1 MPRCEGGRPKVK
13 GGFRGIV
20 DMININ
26 YVSAPPVIINEK
38 VPLIKGGFRGIVDMI
53 NININKC

>member
-1 MPRCEGGRPKVK
+1 
-13 GGFRGIV
+13 
-20 DMININ
+20 MININ

-38 VPLIKGGFRGIVDMI
+38 VPLIKGGFRGLVDMI

>member
-20 DMININ
+20 GMININ
-26 YVSAPPVIINEK
+26 YNVSALPIIINEK
-38 VPLIKGGFRGIVDMI
+38 VPLIKWGG
-53 NININKC
+53 